1 MSTSGQTNFT
11 VNAREIIVEALE
23 LLGVLG
29 EGEEPTEDQIKSS
42 MRTLNMIVK
51 TWQADGMNIFA
62 VKKTYL
68 FLNRGQKQ
76 YELNSGSKDH
86 YSDNLYQTTIKDETL
101 AGSTSVTLQNASGV
115 TIGSKL
121 RLYLSSGQTAWYDV
135 LGVFP
140 GSNQITLDR
149 PLDEDLHKDALVYHY
164 STPGGRPM
172 KVIEGY
178 LHQYNA
184 SDIPIDIFS
193 RKQYNE
199 LSDKSS
205 LGTVLQ
211 AYFDPQVNTSF
222 LNVWPTTSDERDYLV
237 LFVQRTLENF
247 NSQENNPDYP
257 QEWYMPLAFYLAYS
271 IAPKYGTPEDD
282 FRRIRLHAAELYE
295 TAKEYDTEWGQS
307 VYYEPDFM
315 SRGR

>member
-1 MSTSGQTNFT
+1 MPTSGQTNFL
-11 VNAREIIVEALE
+11 VSAREIIIEALE

-51 TWQADGMNIFA
+51 VWQADGLNIFA

-76 YELNSGSKDH
+76 YELNIGSKDH
-86 YSDNLYQTTIKDETL
+86 YGDNLYQTAVQDEEP
-101 AGSTSVTLQNASGV
+101 AGSASITLQDASGA

-121 RLYLSSGQTAWYDV
+121 RLYLPSGQTAWY
-135 LGVFP
+135 GVT
-140 GSNQITLDR
+140 GLTAGTTRVTLDR
-149 PLDEDLHKDALVYHY
+149 PLEEDIPADSLVYHY
-164 STPGGRPM
+164 NKLGGRPM

-178 LHQYNA
+178 LHQYNS

-199 LSDKSS
+199 LSDKNS
-205 LGTVLQ
+205 LGRVLQ
-211 AYFDPQVNTSF
+211 AYFDPQVGTSF

-247 NSQENNPDYP
+247 KDQSSNPDYP

-271 IAPKYGTPEDD
+271 LAPKYGTPEDD
-282 FRRIRLHAAELYE
+282 YRRIRMQAAELYE